1 MARIYKGS
9 SYTLQ
14 LLIAKSTS
22 SPIENVKF
30 DFFTI
35 DPKVTVLV
43 EDGITIDGNLAKVKI
58 GDTQFDA
65 LADGLISYVVYGT
78 RDGMSY
84 MEERQSNYY
93 LKTPEGEKPVIP
105 DVDMNNYYTKE
116 EVDEMLTDIEV
127 EVDLDDYY
135 TKTDT
140 DNAINLAITTN
151 NTKMEELG
159 YATQDWVN
167 EQHYATESYVEDAIA
182 NLPSGGGDT
191 SNLETQIQDNKAYI
205 LSLEARLNTVEN
217 DHVVYIMNAFR
228 GYDGKLESFELDKG
242 GDPKRL
248 SNAIMNG
255 KRIKLEIRIQD
266 AGMTYWPITFCY
278 DNIQNIATIKLLF
291 ETDIYDIN
299 IDPEGRIYSFHGSIM
314 M

>member
-78 RDGMSY
+78 RYGMSY

-191 SNLETQIQDNKAYI
+191 SDLQAQILAIETRTSALERYEKQFIITGDMSSEGLSNLHMDKGQTIANLKSAVINQTRPDIYI
-205 LSLEARLNTVEN
+205 RLN
-217 DHVVYIMNAFR
+217 DA
-228 GYDGKLESFELDKG
+228 
-242 GDPKRL
+242 
-248 SNAIMNG
+248 
-255 KRIKLEIRIQD
+255 LEIK
-266 AGMTYWPITFCY
+266 PS
-278 DNIQNIATIKLLF
+278 TIMRDML
-291 ETDIYDIN
+291 TDTIN
-299 IDPEGRIYSFHGSIM
+299 IMFMTGSTLYAIEITTDGQINSTKIDII
-314 M
+314 

>member
-78 RDGMSY
+78 RDGMSF

-116 EVDEMLTDIEV
+116 EVDGLIDDIEV
-127 EVDLDDYY
+127 EVDL
-135 TKTDT
+135 TGIAT
-140 DNAINLAITTN
+140 
-151 NTKMEELG
+151 EE
-159 YATQDWVN
+159 WVEGKN
-167 EQHYATESYVEDAIA
+167 YATESYVDDAIA
-182 NLPSGGGDT
+182 NLPSGSGDT
-191 SNLETQIQDNKAYI
+191 SDLQAQILAIESRTSALERYGKQFIMTGVMTSEGLSNLQMDKGQTIADLQSAVRNQTRPDIYI
-205 LSLEARLNTVEN
+205 RLNDALEFKPST
-217 DHVVYIMNAFR
+217 IMRDMF
-228 GYDGKLESFELDKG
+228 
-242 GDPKRL
+242 
-248 SNAIMNG
+248 
-255 KRIKLEIRIQD
+255 
-266 AGMTYWPITFCY
+266 
-278 DNIQNIATIKLLF
+278 
-291 ETDIYDIN
+291 TDTIN
-299 IDPEGRIYSFHGSIM
+299 IVLLTGPTLYGIEITNDGQINSAKIDLF
-314 M
+314 

>member
-22 SPIENVKF
+22 SPIENLKF

-105 DVDMNNYYTKE
+105 DVDMSNYYTKE
-116 EVDEMLTDIEV
+116 EVDGLIDDIEV
-127 EVDLDDYY
+127 EVDL
-135 TKTDT
+135 TGIAT
-140 DNAINLAITTN
+140 
-151 NTKMEELG
+151 EE
-159 YATQDWVN
+159 WV
-167 EQHYATESYVEDAIA
+167 EGKKYATESYVDDAIA
-182 NLPSGGGDT
+182 NLPSGEVGDISKLQTQVNNNAMYIT
-191 SNLETQIQDNKAYI
+191 SVDN
-205 LSLEARLNTVEN
+205 RLDAIEN
-217 DHVVYIMNAFR
+217 EHATYIMNAFR
-228 GYDGKLESFELDKG
+228 GYDGKLELFEMDKG
-242 GDPKRL
+242 GDPKEL
-248 SNAIMNG
+248 NNAIMNG

>member
-43 EDGITIDGNLAKVKI
+43 EDDIRINGNLAKVKI
-58 GDTQFDA
+58 GDTQFA
-65 LADGLISYVVYGT
+65 TLADGLISYVVYFT

-84 MEERQSNYY
+84 IEERQSNYY
-93 LKTPEGEKPVIP
+93 LKTPEGEKPVP

-116 EVDEMLTDIEV
+116 EVDGLIDDIEV
-127 EVDLDDYY
+127 EVDL
-135 TKTDT
+135 TGIAT
-140 DNAINLAITTN
+140 
-151 NTKMEELG
+151 EEWVEEKK
-159 YATQDWVN
+159 YATEEWV
-167 EQHYATESYVEDAIA
+167 EGKKYVTESYVDDAIA
-182 NLPSGGGDT
+182 NLPSGGVGDISKLQTQVNNNTMYIT
-191 SNLETQIQDNKAYI
+191 SLET
-205 LSLEARLNTVEN
+205 RLNDIEIE
-217 DHVVYIMNAFR
+217 HVAYIMNAFK
-228 GYDGKLESFELDKG
+228 GNDGKLEIFEMDKG
-242 GDPKRL
+242 GDPKEL
-248 SNAIMNG
+248 SSAIMNG
-255 KRIKLEIRIQD
+255 KRINLEIRIQD

-299 IDPEGRIYSFHGSIM
+299 IDPQGRIYSFHGSIM